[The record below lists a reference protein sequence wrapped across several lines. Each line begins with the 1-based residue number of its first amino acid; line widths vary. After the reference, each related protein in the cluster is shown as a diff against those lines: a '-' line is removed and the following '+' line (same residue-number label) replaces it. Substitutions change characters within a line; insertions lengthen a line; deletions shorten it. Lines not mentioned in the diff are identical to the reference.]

1 MALSKP
7 YCTVADVQSYTG
19 DSSISTST
27 CEDAIN
33 YASRFV
39 EQHCRRSF
47 WFQDYTSTQFTV
59 DYRDITPEMIFLPWP
74 IITLTEVMQEESVLE
89 TDAYTG
95 MSDGRIRLRKNSKSY
110 WQSIR
115 RNKYLFNAELDIK
128 IKGTFG
134 YAISAVTAPPTDADF
149 PASVRRATI
158 IIASAFTD
166 ENEEAAI
173 FGQGNPIPIK
183 DIPEEAYKL
192 LKEYRR
198 AAI

>member
-7 YCTVADVQSYTG
+7 YCTVADVKSYTG
-19 DSSISTST
+19 DSDLGTGT
-27 CEDAIN
+27 CEEAIN

-47 WFQDYTSTQFTV
+47 WYQDHSSTAFTV
-59 DYRDITPEMIFLPWP
+59 DYRDITPEIIYLPWP
-74 IITLTEVMQEESVLE
+74 IITLTEVKQEDSVLE
-89 TDAYTG
+89 ADAYTG
-95 MSDGRIRLRKNSKSY
+95 MSDGRIRLRKNSKSI
-110 WQSIR
+110 WRAIS
-115 RNKYLFNAELDIK
+115 RNKYLFNDELDIT

-134 YAISAVTAPPTDADF
+134 YTISGTTAPPTDADF
-149 PASVRRATI
+149 PASVRRATV

-166 ENEEAAI
+166 ENEEVNI
-173 FGQGNPIPIK
+173 FGQGTPIPQK
-183 DIPEEAYKL
+183 DIQEEAFKL

>member
-7 YCTVADVQSYTG
+7 YCTVADVKSYTG
-19 DSSISTST
+19 DSDLGTGT
-27 CEDAIN
+27 CEEAIN

-47 WFQDYTSTQFTV
+47 WYQDHSSTAFTV
-59 DYRDITPEMIFLPWP
+59 DYRDITPEIIYLPWP
-74 IITLTEVMQEESVLE
+74 IITLTEVKQEDSVLE
-89 TDAYTG
+89 ADAYTG
-95 MSDGRIRLRKNSKSY
+95 MSDGRIRLRKNSKSI
-110 WQSIR
+110 WRAIS
-115 RNKYLFNAELDIK
+115 RNKYLFKDELDIT

-134 YAISAVTAPPTDADF
+134 YPISGTTAPPTDADF
-149 PASVRRATI
+149 PASVRRATV

-166 ENEEAAI
+166 ENEEVNI
-173 FGQGNPIPIK
+173 FGQGTPIPQK
-183 DIPEEAYKL
+183 DIQEEAFKL

>member
-7 YCTVADVQSYTG
+7 YCTVADVKSYTG
-19 DSSISTST
+19 DSDLGTGT
-27 CEDAIN
+27 CEEAIN

-47 WFQDYTSTQFTV
+47 WYQDHSSTAFTV
-59 DYRDITPEMIFLPWP
+59 DYRDITPEIIYLPWP
-74 IITLTEVMQEESVLE
+74 IITQTEVKQEDSVLE
-89 TDAYTG
+89 ADAYTG
-95 MSDGRIRLRKNSKSY
+95 MSDGRIRLRKNSKSI
-110 WQSIR
+110 WRAIS
-115 RNKYLFNAELDIK
+115 RNKYLFNDELDIT

-134 YAISAVTAPPTDADF
+134 YTISGTTAPPTDADF
-149 PASVRRATI
+149 PASVRRATV

-166 ENEEAAI
+166 ENEEVNI
-173 FGQGNPIPIK
+173 FGQGTPIPQK
-183 DIPEEAYKL
+183 DIQEEAFKL

>member
-47 WFQDYTSTQFTV
+47 WYQDHTSSAFTI

-74 IITLTEVMQEESVLE
+74 IITLTEVKQEDSVLE

-95 MSDGRIRLRKNSKSY
+95 MSDGRIRLRKNSSSY

-115 RNKYLFNAELDIK
+115 RNKYLFNSELDIT

-134 YAISAVTAPPTDADF
+134 YTISGVTAPPTDADF
-149 PASVRRATI
+149 PASVRRAAI

-166 ENEEAAI
+166 ENEEAPI
-173 FGQGNPIPIK
+173 YGQGAPIPIK

>member
-33 YASRFV
+33 NASRFV

-47 WFQDYTSTQFTV
+47 WYQDYTSSHFTI

-74 IITLTEVMQEESVLE
+74 IITLTEVKQEDSVLE

-95 MSDGRIRLRKNSKSY
+95 MSDGRIRLRKNSSSY

-115 RNKYLFNAELDIK
+115 RNKYQFNAELDIK

-134 YAISAVTAPPTDADF
+134 YAISGVTAPPTDADF

-183 DIPEEAYKL
+183 DIPEEAHKL

>member
-7 YCTVADVQSYTG
+7 YCTVADVRSYTG
-19 DSSISTST
+19 DTDIASAT
-27 CEDAIN
+27 CDSAID

-47 WFQDYTSTQFTV
+47 WYQDHSSTALTV
-59 DYRDITPEMIFLPWP
+59 DYRDVTPEIIYLPWP
-74 IITLTEVMQEESVLE
+74 IITLTEVKQEDSVLE

-95 MSDGRIRLRKNSKSY
+95 MSDGRIRLRKNSSSV
-110 WQSIR
+110 WSII
-115 RNKYLFNAELDIK
+115 KYNQYIFNSELDIT

-134 YAISAVTAPPTDADF
+134 YTISDTETPPTDANF
-149 PASVRRATI
+149 PASVRRATA
-158 IIASAFTD
+158 IIASTFTD
-166 ENEEAAI
+166 ENEEAPI
-173 FGQGNPIPIK
+173 YGQGTPIPIK

>member
-47 WFQDYTSTQFTV
+47 WFQDYTSSQFTV

>member
-19 DSSISTST
+19 DSSISSST
-27 CEDAIN
+27 CENAIN

-47 WFQDYTSTQFTV
+47 WYQDYSSSAYTI
-59 DYRDITPEMIFLPWP
+59 DYRDVTDEIIYLPWP
-74 IITLTEVMQEESVLE
+74 IITLTEVKQETTVLE
-89 TDAYTG
+89 TGSYTG
-95 MSDGRIRLRKNSKSY
+95 MSDGRIRLRKNSSSV
-110 WQSIR
+110 WDHVS
-115 RNKYLFNAELDIK
+115 RNQYKFNTELDIT

-134 YAISAVTAPPTDADF
+134 YTVSGTTAPPTDADF
-149 PASVRRATI
+149 PASVRRAVI

-166 ENEEAAI
+166 ENEESPI
-173 FGQGNPIPIK
+173 YGQGVPIPIK

>member
-7 YCTVADVQSYTG
+7 YCTVADVKSYTG
-19 DSSISTST
+19 DSDLGTGT
-27 CEDAIN
+27 CEEAIN

-47 WFQDYTSTQFTV
+47 WYQDHSSTAFTV
-59 DYRDITPEMIFLPWP
+59 DYRDITPEIIYLPWP
-74 IITLTEVMQEESVLE
+74 IITLTEVKQEDSVLE
-89 TDAYTG
+89 ADAYTG
-95 MSDGRIRLRKNSKSY
+95 MSDGRIRLRKNSKS
-110 WQSIR
+110 IR
-115 RNKYLFNAELDIK
+115 RAISRNKYLFNDALDIT

-134 YAISAVTAPPTDADF
+134 NTISGTTAPPTDADF
-149 PASVRRATI
+149 PASVRRATV

-166 ENEEAAI
+166 ENEEVNI
-173 FGQGNPIPIK
+173 FGQGTPIPQK
-183 DIPEEAYKL
+183 DIQEEAFKL

>member
-1 MALSKP
+1 
-7 YCTVADVQSYTG
+7 
-19 DSSISTST
+19 
-27 CEDAIN
+27 
-33 YASRFV
+33 
-39 EQHCRRSF
+39 
-47 WFQDYTSTQFTV
+47 
-59 DYRDITPEMIFLPWP
+59 
-74 IITLTEVMQEESVLE
+74 MQEESVLE

-149 PASVRRATI
+149 PASIRRATI

>member
-7 YCTVADVQSYTG
+7 YCTVADVKSYTG
-19 DSSISTST
+19 DSDLGTGT
-27 CEDAIN
+27 CEEAIN

-47 WFQDYTSTQFTV
+47 WYQDHSSTAFTV
-59 DYRDITPEMIFLPWP
+59 DYRDITPEIIYLPWP
-74 IITLTEVMQEESVLE
+74 IITLTEVKQEDSVLE
-89 TDAYTG
+89 ADAYTG
-95 MSDGRIRLRKNSKSY
+95 MSDGRIRLRKNTKSI
-110 WQSIR
+110 WRAIS
-115 RNKYLFNAELDIK
+115 RNKYLFNDELDIT

-134 YAISAVTAPPTDADF
+134 YTISGTTAPPTDADF
-149 PASVRRATI
+149 PASVRRATG

-166 ENEEAAI
+166 ENEEVNI
-173 FGQGNPIPIK
+173 FGQGTPIPQK
-183 DIPEEAYKL
+183 DIQEEAFKL